1 MKRKMLAW
9 VCALLLALSAVGAM
23 AGVSA
28 SPKQDLALR
37 TGPNTRY
44 VWLDMMPQSTRIIAY
59 EYEEGNDVTWV
70 LVEYESDGKLYRGY
84 TGLKRMTVNG
94 NIPWADHLW
103 QSASLTEDCSVYA
116 APSERGAWRAKLSE
130 DDAVTLLGYENG
142 YAYIEFYDQANG
154 ADSRGYIY
162 DWELD
167 DGLYGESGMLGGF
180 GGEYDDDDG
189 GQNGESGML
198 GGGVG
203 FWLDDG
209 AGHDAIEGVPA
220 TPNQRLALRGCP
232 DRHSVWLG
240 HMPQSTQITALEYEK
255 GNGVTWV
262 LIEYWKD
269 GKLCRG
275 YTGLKRM
282 TVHGDIPWA
291 DHLGTRVRA
300 NWSGTIYA
308 APDWA
313 AAERDWLN
321 AGESVTLLEY
331 DGEFAFVEFY
341 DDSEQFNSRGYVPA
355 DMID

>member
-1 MKRKMLAW
+1 MKRKILAW
-9 VCALLLALSAVGAM
+9 VCSLLLALSALGAL

-28 SPKQDLALR
+28 TPNQDLALR

-44 VWLDMMPQSTRIIAY
+44 VWLDIMPQSTRIVAY

-70 LVEYESDGKLYRGY
+70 LVEYENGGKLYRGY

-94 NIPWADHLW
+94 RIPWADHLW
-103 QSASLTEDCSVYA
+103 QSATVSEDCPVYS
-116 APSERGAWRAKLSE
+116 APSERGAWRAKLAE
-130 DDAVTLLGYENG
+130 DDTVTVLGYENG
-142 YAYIEFYDQANG
+142 YAYIEFYDRANRT
-154 ADSRGYIY
+154 DSRGYVF

-167 DGLYGESGMLGGF
+167 DGLYGESGMMGGY
-180 GGEYDDDDG
+180 G
-189 GQNGESGML
+189 
-198 GGGVG
+198 G
-203 FWLDDG
+203 FWLEG
-209 AGHDAIEGVPA
+209 EGQYSVVEGVPA

-232 DRHSVWLG
+232 DRYSVWLG
-240 HMPQSTQITALEYEK
+240 HMPQSTEITAFEYEK

-262 LIEYWKD
+262 LIEYMEN
-269 GKLCRG
+269 GSLCRG

-291 DHLGTRVRA
+291 DHLNERVRA

-313 AAERDWLN
+313 AAERGWLN

-341 DDSEQFNSRGYVPA
+341 DDGEARNSRGYVPA